1 MRAFKDYNQT
11 QEYTD
16 FQKLP
21 AGAYEVEIIRA
32 EDSDKALCL
41 LFDVKGGEFDSY
53 FRKKLASDRAAN
65 FNNPKFGGVFRLWY
79 PDGGQYD
86 DNKKRRMKTALKL
99 ITDENNLNI
108 DFSQEWDGASL
119 KGSRVGMIFRD
130 NQWEYQGKTGFTAQP
145 YTLISLAN
153 LREGNFTVPEPKYLS
168 KPQSAP
174 DYGYNGGGFGNG
186 APDLTDED
194 LPF

>member
-1 MRAFKDYNQT
+1 
-11 QEYTD
+11 
-16 FQKLP
+16 
-21 AGAYEVEIIRA
+21 
-32 EDSDKALCL
+32 
-41 LFDVKGGEFDSY
+41 
-53 FRKKLASDRAAN
+53 
-65 FNNPKFGGVFRLWY
+65 
-79 PDGGQYD
+79 
-86 DNKKRRMKTALKL
+86 MKTALKL